1 MSETIYI
8 SRRCEHCHELLIL
21 LHQNRDLLK
30 FPVVDV
36 HKSPYPKIVTSV
48 PCMVIGEKVL
58 PGEELFKFINYLIS
72 QNNKEV
78 VKDNELMPNENPKQ
92 FNKPMQNAGQ
102 QMQNAGQQM
111 QNAGQ
116 QMQNA
121 SQGQM
126 QNAGQQMQNAGQQMQ
141 NAGQGPMANAGP
153 MHNGNPMQVNQSSQ
167 QKNLNV
173 PGNMQNDMVKQN
185 DSPSSNDDELLPGF
199 CVGGVCELG
208 FSSLEDENDITM
220 DNTFEILE
228 DGEIK
233 DITPQMDEGNTK
245 SEKAKQ
251 VDDDYSRMMQERG
264 NDMMK
269 AN

>member
-72 QNNKEV
+72 QNNEGV
-78 VKDNELMPNENPKQ
+78 VKDNELMPNENPKE
-92 FNKPMQNAGQ
+92 FNNPT
-102 QMQNAGQQM
+102 

-153 MHNGNPMQVNQSSQ
+153 MHNGNPIQVNQPSQ

-173 PGNMQNDMVKQN
+173 PGNMQNDMVKQS

-228 DGEIK
+228 GGEIK

-269 AN
+269 AS

>member
-72 QNNKEV
+72 QNNEGV
-78 VKDNELMPNENPKQ
+78 VKDNELMPNENPKE
-92 FNKPMQNAGQ
+92 FNNPT
-102 QMQNAGQQM
+102 

-121 SQGQM
+121 SQGP
-126 QNAGQQMQNAGQQMQ
+126 MQ

-153 MHNGNPMQVNQSSQ
+153 MHNGNPIQVNQSSQ

-173 PGNMQNDMVKQN
+173 PGNMQNDMVKQS

-269 AN
+269 AS

>member
-1 MSETIYI
+1 MNETIYI
-8 SRRCEHCHELLIL
+8 SRKCEHCHELLIL
-21 LHQNRDLLK
+21 LHQNRDVLK

-72 QNNKEV
+72 QNNEEV
-78 VKDNELMPNENPKQ
+78 VKNNELMPNENPKQ
-92 FNKPMQNAGQ
+92 LNKPI
-102 QMQNAGQQM
+102 
-111 QNAGQ
+111 
-116 QMQNA
+116 
-121 SQGQM
+121 
-126 QNAGQQMQNAGQQMQ
+126 QNAGQQMQ

-153 MHNGNPMQVNQSSQ
+153 MHNGNPMQVNQPSQ
-167 QKNLNV
+167 QKNLNI

-185 DSPSSNDDELLPGF
+185 ESPSSNDDELLPGF

-208 FSSLEDENDITM
+208 FSSLENENDITM

-264 NDMMK
+264 NDLSAK
-269 AN
+269 VN

>member
-1 MSETIYI
+1 
-8 SRRCEHCHELLIL
+8 
-21 LHQNRDLLK
+21 
-30 FPVVDV
+30 
-36 HKSPYPKIVTSV
+36 
-48 PCMVIGEKVL
+48 MVIGEKVL

-72 QNNKEV
+72 QNNEEV
-78 VKDNELMPNENPKQ
+78 VKDNELMPNENPKE

-102 QMQNAGQQM
+102 QMQNAGQQI
-111 QNAGQ
+111 
-116 QMQNA
+116 
-121 SQGQM
+121 
-126 QNAGQQMQNAGQQMQ
+126 QNAGQQMQ

-153 MHNGNPMQVNQSSQ
+153 MHNGNPIQVNQPSQ

-173 PGNMQNDMVKQN
+173 PGNMQNDMVKQS

-228 DGEIK
+228 GGEIK
-233 DITPQMDEGNTK
+233 DIIPQMDEGNTK

-269 AN
+269 AS

>member
-1 MSETIYI
+1 
-8 SRRCEHCHELLIL
+8 
-21 LHQNRDLLK
+21 
-30 FPVVDV
+30 
-36 HKSPYPKIVTSV
+36 
-48 PCMVIGEKVL
+48 MVIGEKVL

-72 QNNKEV
+72 QNNEEV

-102 QMQNAGQQM
+102 QMQNAGQR
-111 QNAGQ
+111 
-116 QMQNA
+116 
-121 SQGQM
+121 
-126 QNAGQQMQNAGQQMQ
+126 
-141 NAGQGPMANAGP
+141 PMANAGP
-153 MHNGNPMQVNQSSQ
+153 LHKGNPMQVNQSSQ

-228 DGEIK
+228 GGEIK

-269 AN
+269 AS

>member
-72 QNNKEV
+72 QNNEGV
-78 VKDNELMPNENPKQ
+78 VKDNELMPNENPKE
-92 FNKPMQNAGQ
+92 FNNPT
-102 QMQNAGQQM
+102 
-111 QNAGQ
+111 
-116 QMQNA
+116 
-121 SQGQM
+121 

-228 DGEIK
+228 GGEIK

-269 AN
+269 AS

>member
-8 SRRCEHCHELLIL
+8 SRKCEHCHELLIL

-72 QNNKEV
+72 QNNEGV

-92 FNKPMQNAGQ
+92 FNKPMQNTGQ
-102 QMQNAGQQM
+102 QMQNT
-111 QNAGQ
+111 
-116 QMQNA
+116 
-121 SQGQM
+121 
-126 QNAGQQMQNAGQQMQ
+126 
-141 NAGQGPMANAGP
+141 GQGPMANAGP

-228 DGEIK
+228 GGEIK

-269 AN
+269 AS